1 MQIDSL
7 GLPKYGTDDLMDLI
21 YKGKLDM
28 LFKVYTEDNE
38 DTKQFNGKSCYTIN
52 TIRRCS

>member
-1 MQIDSL
+1 
-7 GLPKYGTDDLMDLI
+7 MDPI

-38 DTKQFNGKSCYTIN
+38 DTKQSNQAVKDTGTGQALKFMKNGY
-52 TIRRCS
+52 